1 VSVNIIDKP
10 SFPWKVTTD
19 QPTNKL
25 YNNLNQIKSLKVTL
39 ATGLTG
45 VEGKVLICLNHTI
58 GVARFSAEKSATIFI
73 NEKKKNKRKKIMR
86 GAIRLRS
93 LRELATQSNTQT
105 VFGFRFLLAN

>member
-1 VSVNIIDKP
+1 
-10 SFPWKVTTD
+10 
-19 QPTNKL
+19 
-25 YNNLNQIKSLKVTL
+25 
-39 ATGLTG
+39 
-45 VEGKVLICLNHTI
+45 
-58 GVARFSAEKSATIFI
+58 VARFSAEKSATIFI